1 MNKLEGNERVGSHVL
16 DSCEKRIWKVHV
28 GMISFTKRYFE
39 SEDIVKLQNIPRNHQ
54 DLGDCSCWKVMWSWV
69 DLFRTLGTDGHHLR
83 RYMKSTLRTTLFAM
97 ALMMMMMMVMMMMM
111 IMMMLMVNNMYTLT
125 MSVICCW
132 QLPMAAM
139 LRQAAVNSSLE
150 PTRDLKKLPPL
161 WKSIRFRWTM
171 IYTNM
176 D

>member
-1 MNKLEGNERVGSHVL
+1 
-16 DSCEKRIWKVHV
+16 
-28 GMISFTKRYFE
+28 
-39 SEDIVKLQNIPRNHQ
+39 
-54 DLGDCSCWKVMWSWV
+54 
-69 DLFRTLGTDGHHLR
+69 
-83 RYMKSTLRTTLFAM
+83 
-97 ALMMMMMMVMMMMM
+97 
-111 IMMMLMVNNMYTLT
+111 
-125 MSVICCW
+125 
-132 QLPMAAM
+132 MAAM